1 MDADKFG
8 CFVAN
13 RRKELHMTQKDLA
26 AKIHVTDKAVSKWER
41 GLGFPDINTIE
52 DLANA
57 LEISI
62 SELMRSERN
71 TPAADNTATET
82 PVRDDI
88 ILDTLQI
95 AKDDMNERQKI
106 VMYTFAGTTVV
117 LSILQILLSIEW
129 NGASLSMKI
138 EIPWI
143 AVLPGL
149 ILVLY
154 GLICRIRGK
163 KIKDIIPLGLCL
175 LIIPLILL
183 MAAFLFCG
191 LFAV

>member
-117 LSILQILLSIEW
+117 LSILQI
-129 NGASLSMKI
+129 
-138 EIPWI
+138 EI
-143 AVLPGL
+143 
-149 ILVLY
+149 
-154 GLICRIRGK
+154 
-163 KIKDIIPLGLCL
+163 
-175 LIIPLILL
+175 
-183 MAAFLFCG
+183 FLT
-191 LFAV
+191 

>member
-71 TPAADNTATET
+71 APAADNTATET

-106 VMYTFAGTTVV
+106 IMYTFAGTTVV

-129 NGASLSMKI
+129 NGASLSMNI

-183 MAAFLFCG
+183 MSAFLFCG

>member
-129 NGASLSMKI
+129 NGASLSMNI

-183 MAAFLFCG
+183 MSAFLFCG

>member
-1 MDADKFG
+1 MDAYKFG

-62 SELMRSERN
+62 SELRRSERN
-71 TPAADNTATET
+71 TPAADNAATET

-129 NGASLSMKI
+129 NGASLSMNI

>member
-129 NGASLSMKI
+129 NGASLSMNI